1 MKLSD
6 VKGERVFDVLAD
18 IIDPIANIAEDEQA
32 AALFKKAKLPE
43 SMAPGKFLL
52 ERARK
57 AVPALLRGHKGDI
70 IAILAAIEGVEP
82 ETYKGTLNMFRLFK
96 DCTSL
101 LSDEAFSELFIS
113 AQRTGGTSGAA
124 QETITEPGE

>member
-32 AALFKKAKLPE
+32 AALFKKAKLPKG
-43 SMAPGKFLL
+43 MTPGKFLL

-57 AVPALLRGHKGDI
+57 AVPPLLRGHKRDI
-70 IAILAAIEGVEP
+70 IAILAAIEDVEP
-82 ETYKGTLNMFRLFK
+82 ETYEGTLDMLKLFK

-113 AQRTGGTSGAA
+113 AQTGGTSGAA
-124 QETITEPGE
+124 QETTTGPNE

>member
-6 VKGERVFDVLAD
+6 VKGERVFEVLAD

-43 SMAPGKFLL
+43 GTTPDKFLL

-57 AVPALLRGHKGDI
+57 AVPPLLRGHKNDI

-113 AQRTGGTSGAA
+113 AQRTGDTSGAA
-124 QETITEPGE
+124 QETTTEPGD

>member
-6 VKGERVFDVLAD
+6 VKGERVFEVLAD

-43 SMAPGKFLL
+43 GTTPGKFLL

-57 AVPALLRGHKGDI
+57 AVPPLLRGHKNDI

-96 DCTSL
+96 DCTAR
-101 LSDEAFSELFIS
+101 LSDEACSELFIS
-113 AQRTGGTSGAA
+113 AQRTGDTSGAA
-124 QETITEPGE
+124 QETTTEHGE

>member
-1 MKLSD
+1 MRLSD

-32 AALFKKAKLPE
+32 AALFKKSKLPE
-43 SMAPGKFLL
+43 GMTPGKFLL

-57 AVPALLRGHKGDI
+57 AAPALLKGHKGDI

-82 ETYKGTLNMFRLFK
+82 ETYNGALNMFRLFK
-96 DCTSL
+96 DCVSL

-113 AQRTGGTSGAA
+113 AQTGGTSGAA
-124 QETITEPGE
+124 QETTTEPGE

>member
-6 VKGERVFDVLAD
+6 VKGERVFEVLAD

-43 SMAPGKFLL
+43 GMTPSKFLL

-57 AVPALLRGHKGDI
+57 AVPPLLRGHKGDI

-82 ETYKGTLNMFRLFK
+82 ETYKGALNMFRLFK

-113 AQRTGGTSGAA
+113 AQTGGTSGAA
-124 QETITEPGE
+124 QETTTEPGD